1 VESLPTY
8 INILSYLFV
17 AVYMVSVAL
26 EATHDEIMIALRDT
40 RRMGRSL
47 LANFVIVPIVG
58 FVLVRALG
66 LRPEVRIGVMMLAL
80 SPGGLFA
87 LQFARISKGNR
98 VFAVALLIV
107 LVVLA
112 VFITPLLLVG
122 LFSKVATAEGVFRE
136 LVVLFLLLVALP
148 LFIGRG
154 LQRLMPDI
162 ALKLGQL
169 LGTLSIVIFIIAA
182 LASSKH
188 KRLAIEA
195 IGLDG
200 IVAIVLLTIA
210 SWIVGWLMGGPEIRN
225 RKVLAISTAMRNVGV
240 CFPLAANYFP
250 GTEVLAPILAFS
262 GISIPMNMVFAI
274 VTGRALRDKEQNPNP
289 IAVADKE

>member
-1 VESLPTY
+1 
-8 INILSYLFV
+8 
-17 AVYMVSVAL
+17 MVSVAL
-26 EATHDEIMIALRDT
+26 EATHSEIMDALRDT

-66 LRPEVRIGVMMLAL
+66 LRPEVRIGVMMLAF

-112 VFITPLLLVG
+112 VFISPLLLIG

-169 LGTLSIVIFIIAA
+169 LGTLSIVIFIIVA

-200 IVAIVLLTIA
+200 IVAMVLLTIA
-210 SWIVGWLMGGPEIRN
+210 S
-225 RKVLAISTAMRNVGV
+225 
-240 CFPLAANYFP
+240 
-250 GTEVLAPILAFS
+250 
-262 GISIPMNMVFAI
+262 
-274 VTGRALRDKEQNPNP
+274 
-289 IAVADKE
+289 